1 MVDILLASYNSE
13 KYLSAQIDSII
24 AQSFQNWRLIIR
36 DAGSEDDTLQII
48 EKYRAMH
55 PDKIV
60 FTGSAPASVLENF
73 SALLEN
79 SDAEYSMFCDHDD
92 VWFPHK
98 IKLTLD
104 SAVKTEELYGK
115 DVPVCVF
122 TDALVT
128 DENLHT
134 VHNSNLRNQH
144 LDAVNGTTPARLL
157 VQNVPSGNTMLINAA
172 LRKIITPIPADAV
185 IHDHYT
191 ALAAACTGH
200 LVCIDEPTLFYRQHN
215 NNLLGSG
222 SYSLFSMIRKSF
234 EGRKVLRERFFAN
247 CRQAQSLLEQNRKIL
262 SPEIQKLLGDFA
274 QMEKL
279 NWFQRKKLFIR
290 NGYWKTGFLR
300 NIGMMI
306 LI

>member
-60 FTGSAPASVLENF
+60 FTGSAPASALENF

-200 LVCIDEPTLFYRQHN
+200 LVSLDEPTLFYRQHN

-262 SPEIQKLLGDFA
+262 SPETQKLLGDFA